1 MNFVRNLRSIATAVA
16 AVALIATAL
25 PSKASAQ
32 DLFSF
37 LFGGS
42 GGYNGSS
49 VSFSSKYRPRQIIV
63 SFGDRQLYWINKRGQ
78 AIAYPIAVP
87 RQQSRWSGVTHVS
100 QKRRNPGWTP
110 TPQMRRENPKL
121 PAHVPGGHPQNP
133 LGTRA
138 LYLGASLYRIHG
150 TDAPWTIGTAVS
162 KGCIRMTN
170 EDAEDLY
177 RRVPTGTKVTV
188 TWKRYKG

>member
-1 MNFVRNLRSIATAVA
+1 MIIARNLRHITSALAVL
-16 AVALIATAL
+16 ALIVTAL
-25 PSKASAQ
+25 PSAASAQ
-32 DLFSF
+32 DLFSY
-37 LFGGS
+37 LFGGG
-42 GGYNGSS
+42 GGYNGYS
-49 VSFSSKYRPRQIIV
+49 VAFSRKYAPRQIIV
-63 SFGDRQLYWINKRGQ
+63 SFGDRKLYWIRKRGE
-78 AIAYPIAVP
+78 AIVYPIAVP
-87 RQQSRWSGVTHVS
+87 RQKSRWSGSTFVS

-138 LYLGASLYRIHG
+138 LYLGSSLYRIHG

-177 RRVPTGTKVTV
+177 QRVPTGTKVLV
-188 TWKRYKG
+188 TWKRYK